1 MAILFRPVKAVRHLR
16 ENVVQGARGAGF
28 YLFAGRVP
36 RRTEK
41 KFHTS
46 TFTIGFLVAFVA
58 PRGGGS
64 AAAVAPR

>member
-1 MAILFRPVKAVRHLR
+1 MAIYFVQSKAVRHLR
-16 ENVVQGARGAGF
+16 ENVVQARGAGF